1 MPLVRFGRA
10 FVLCAALA
18 GGLLTG
24 ANTAADAASTSIDW
38 SDIVRQ
44 AVPSVVNIAIESIA
58 NKNGTPQRARDVGTG
73 FIVDPG
79 GIILTNKHV
88 IAGAFRITVTLSDR
102 SQWNGT
108 LIGAAGLIDIAVVK
122 IDVGYPLP
130 YLKFADSDKTE
141 VGDAVILIGNPLGL
155 GTSVSSGIISAVHR
169 SLMNSPIDDYIQ
181 TDAALN
187 HGNSGGP
194 MIDTNGNVVGV
205 DTILITNAEG
215 EGSNGLG
222 FAIAANSARYV
233 LHHFLDPSSVNIGWI
248 GIHVQDITPSL
259 QHAFNLP
266 QAAGFLVTHTDND
279 SPAARA
285 GLKFGDVI
293 TRYGD
298 TVPATASEFIQDV
311 IRTPLETTM
320 PVSFIRDGKNMT
332 ANVTVAQWQNM
343 GSSGASMMNSMESAY
358 AATAP
363 DLGLILAPMSAAAR
377 SLYRLPP
384 TDGVVVAAV
393 NPTSEA
399 FTNGIKAGDIILAV
413 RNHAVTTPDEAM
425 QDIAQARATEPFI
438 ALLIASA
445 DAPPHWVPLYSGRL
459 PSAPGSSGSQ
469 TPDSS
474 VAAAHQP

>member
-1 MPLVRFGRA
+1 MTAIRFGRA
-10 FVLCAALA
+10 FALFAVLAAS
-18 GGLLTG
+18 LLIG
-24 ANTAADAASTSIDW
+24 ANTAVHAASTSIDW
-38 SDIVRQ
+38 SSIVRQ
-44 AVPSVVNIAIESIA
+44 SVPSVVNISIETIT
-58 NKNGTPQRARDVGTG
+58 NKNGAPQRSRDVGTG
-73 FIVDPG
+73 FIVDPS
-79 GIILTNKHV
+79 GIIVTNKHV

-122 IDVGYPLP
+122 IDVGHPLP
-130 YLKFADSDKTE
+130 YLKFADSDKAE

-194 MIDTNGNVVGV
+194 MIDTDGNVVGV
-205 DTILITNAEG
+205 DTILVTNGAG

-222 FAIAANSARYV
+222 FAIASKSAEYV
-233 LHHFLDPSSVNIGWI
+233 LRHFLNPDSVRIGWI
-248 GIHVQDITPSL
+248 GIHVQDVTPSL

-266 QAAGFLVTHTDND
+266 QAAGFLVTDTDND

-285 GLKFGDVI
+285 GLRFGDVI

-298 TVPATASEFIQDV
+298 KTPATASEFIQDIIV
-311 IRTPLETTM
+311 TPLNTTM
-320 PVSFIRDGKNMT
+320 PVSFIRDGKDMT
-332 ANVTVAQWQNM
+332 ANVTVTQWQNM
-343 GSSGASMMNSMESAY
+343 GNSGASMMNSMETAY

-377 SLYRLPP
+377 SLYRIPT

-399 FTNGIKAGDIILAV
+399 FTNGIKAGDVVLAV
-413 RNHAVTTPDEAM
+413 QNHAVTSPDEAM
-425 QDIAQARATEPFI
+425 QDIAQAKATEPFI

-445 DAPPHWVPLYSGRL
+445 DEPPHWVPLYSGRI
-459 PSAPGSSGSQ
+459 ATARDSSGSQ
-469 TPDSS
+469 TPDNS